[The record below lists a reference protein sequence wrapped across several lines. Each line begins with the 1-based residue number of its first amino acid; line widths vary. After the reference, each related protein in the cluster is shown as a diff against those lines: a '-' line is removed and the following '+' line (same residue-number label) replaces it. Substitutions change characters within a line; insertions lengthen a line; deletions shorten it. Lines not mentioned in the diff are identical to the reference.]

1 MVCELYINKAVTKII
16 IIIIIRSF
24 LFTSNSG
31 ILKNI
36 VFILKLSL

>member
-1 MVCELYINKAVTKII
+1 MVCELYINKAVTK